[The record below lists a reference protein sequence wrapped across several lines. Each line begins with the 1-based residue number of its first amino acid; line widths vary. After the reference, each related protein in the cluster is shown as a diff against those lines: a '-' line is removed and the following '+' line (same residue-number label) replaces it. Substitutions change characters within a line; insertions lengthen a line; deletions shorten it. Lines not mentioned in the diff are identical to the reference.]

1 MDATVKQTRIDRPVA
16 DAPIFIVTGS
26 ARIALRAG
34 TVIHRDGLP
43 IAPDGDLPIAIDPAD
58 LVPGTDFAVLI
69 EDGAARAVPRPDA
82 IPEGAIGGFHYAP
95 SGNAEARAGGD
106 GRPAINPF
114 SCWDIGFRPG
124 CDPRGMTLV
133 VVGGRRL
140 WVDIYLLNTDHL
152 AHGTSRCGATIA
164 DGRDLPQRVD
174 GKGAC
179 RKLDYATA
187 VEIYAHHGKRLLG
200 AEEFFAAAFGVA
212 ERQSLNGEP
221 SIAGA
226 LDGKAERFVG
236 ARGLHGATGTMWQW
250 STDGDP
256 DEPRPS
262 LFGGSWLNGRDAGS
276 RYAGLGNWPDDS
288 NENVSARGCRDHES

>member
-1 MDATVKQTRIDRPVA
+1 MDATVKQTRIDRAIA
-16 DAPIFIVTGS
+16 DAPIFIVTGR

-43 IAPDGDLPIAIDPAD
+43 IALDGDLPISIDLAD
-58 LVPGTDFAVLI
+58 LAPGTDFAVLI
-69 EDGAARAVPRPDA
+69 EDGAARAVPCPGA

-106 GRPAINPF
+106 GQPAINPF

-133 VVGGRRL
+133 MVGGHRL
-140 WVDIYLLNTDHL
+140 WVDIYLLGTDHL
-152 AHGTSRCGATIA
+152 AQGTSRCGAAIA

-179 RKLDYATA
+179 RKLDHATA

-212 ERQSLNGEP
+212 ERKSLDDEP

-226 LDGKAERFVG
+226 LDGRGERFVS

-250 STDGDP
+250 GTDGDP

-262 LFGGSWLNGRDAGS
+262 IFGGSWIDGQDAGS
-276 RYAGLGNWPDDS
+276 RYAYLVGWPDNS
-288 NENVSARGCRDHES
+288 VGSLSARGCRDHES